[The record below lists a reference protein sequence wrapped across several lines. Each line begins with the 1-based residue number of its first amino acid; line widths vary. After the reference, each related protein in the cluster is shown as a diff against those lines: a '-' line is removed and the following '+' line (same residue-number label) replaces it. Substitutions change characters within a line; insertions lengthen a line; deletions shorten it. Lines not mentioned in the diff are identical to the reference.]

1 MEGPILLKIFSCKDC
16 EHLKKASLGY
26 STKNPYS
33 CYHND
38 IIMKKNGPQIM
49 LGDIGKDKIT
59 PEFCP
64 FIFKKTRLEKLKLL
78 QNCEEDVKK

>member
-1 MEGPILLKIFSCKDC
+1 MEGPVLLRIFSCKDC
-16 EHLKKASLGY
+16 EHLKKASIGLA
-26 STKNPYS
+26 KNPYS

-64 FIFKKTRLEKLKLL
+64 FLFKRQRVEKLKLL
-78 QNCEEDVKK
+78 QNYDEDVKK